1 MAKNGFSMS
10 NRIAVETV
18 TADKTL
24 TKDDCGKVFIVQTAT
39 NAAQVDITLP
49 GHVSAGEGW
58 NVELIIESGSKHAPN
73 QALVITGSG
82 DAADL
87 NASPFAVNVISQAA
101 LANDGGYSA
110 PTVGSCG
117 KITHAAATQ
126 NDGDF
131 IKIVNASGSKDGW
144 RWYTSGVTSGSL
156 TLGH

>member
-58 NVELIIESGSKHAPN
+58 NVELIMESGSSPTPN

-82 DAADL
+82 DVHDL
-87 NASPFAVNVISQAA
+87 IASPFAVNILAQGPMA
-101 LANDGGYSA
+101 LATYAA
-110 PTVGSCG
+110 PVIGSCG
-117 KITHAAATQ
+117 KLTYAAASQT
-126 NDGDF
+126 DGDR

-144 RWYTSGVTSGSL
+144 RWYTSGVTSGSV